1 MPQALPTPDPKRLRI
16 TDTVDKHVTAMM
28 EELNELHAHFLYPDE
43 DIVEALRG
51 GGYGHEADLYEDW
64 IRDEE
69 PPRLINQP
77 DPEGPG
83 GYVTD
88 PPSDSYIELE
98 EQLNEQRKATSITYN
113 WTERE
118 RVIYSC
124 RATVDREAFQRW
136 LSTHVDS
143 IVTPEEVD
151 GGDVVDYLEAN
162 PGASIDERRWPADES
177 EVDIFDLKVVEP

>member
-1 MPQALPTPDPKRLRI
+1 MKELPTPDPKRLRI
-16 TDTVDKHVTAMM
+16 TDTVDKHITAMM
-28 EELNELHAHFLYPDE
+28 EELNELHTHFLYPDE
-43 DIVEALRG
+43 DIITALRE

-64 IRDEE
+64 IKDED
-69 PPRLINQP
+69 PPRDVNAG

-98 EQLNEQRKATSITYN
+98 KLLDGASKARSITYN

-118 RVIYSC
+118 RMMYSC
-124 RATVDREAFQRW
+124 RATVDREAFQQW
-136 LSTHVDS
+136 LDKRGMNERV
-143 IVTPEEVD
+143 EEID

-162 PGASIDERRWPADES
+162 PGASSDERRWPADES